1 MLRSILIARFRKR
14 QVGFK
19 TVYVVVTYL
28 NENEQMKCQRMRSTF
43 DYEGINNLINTLLIF
58 VIEQLGQN
66 YVEICSLRI
75 FRVLQQIYKQYIL
88 H

>member
-1 MLRSILIARFRKR
+1 MKSILIAGFRKC
-14 QVGFK
+14 QVGLK

-28 NENEQMKCQRMRSTF
+28 NEKKQMKREGMKGIF
-43 DYEGINNLINTLLIF
+43 MYGGINNLINTFIIF

-66 YVEICSLRI
+66 YVGIRSLRI
-75 FRVLQQIYKQYIL
+75 ARVSQQIYKQYIL